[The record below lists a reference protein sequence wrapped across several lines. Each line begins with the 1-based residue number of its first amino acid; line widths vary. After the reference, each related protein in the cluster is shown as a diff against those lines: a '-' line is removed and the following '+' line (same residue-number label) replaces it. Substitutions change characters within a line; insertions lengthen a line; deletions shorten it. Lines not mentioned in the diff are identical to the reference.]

1 MALDIK
7 NVTNFATGAGAAT
20 TTTAPVNAYPVHSP
34 SSGTYTVTN
43 QLKGYNPKRYSGKI
57 LRKFYENCVLTQISN
72 TDYEGE
78 IKAYG
83 DTVIIRKTP
92 DIVVEDYKKGQELT
106 YRVYDTDTVELT
118 IDKGKY
124 WAFVTNPIDIAQ
136 TDIKSF
142 TEKWTSEASLR
153 TKIAIEKDAFT
164 YLLAQE
170 SEIVAG
176 KNAGDT
182 AGKLSENYKL
192 GTSTQGRAIDNTNIV
207 SAIVDCGSVL
217 AEQDIPVDTEQCW
230 MVVDQK
236 FANLLANSELKA
248 AMIAGDGKAMILKGG
263 MQHNVP
269 KLDCFDIYKSNVL
282 PQAFTASTNMDGVV
296 LFGHKDALTFASQI
310 TENEV
315 IPNPHGFGKL
325 HRGLMV
331 YGFKLVQPKCF
342 GILRVK
348 YGAVVN
354 AVVTKSLDD

>member
-1 MALDIK
+1 MALTITPANTPAK
-7 NVTNFATGAGAAT
+7 TEPSITAAGLAFPSASGANVNK
-20 TTTAPVNAYPVHSP
+20 
-34 SSGTYTVTN
+34 
-43 QLKGYNPKRYSGKI
+43 LWGYNPKRYSGKI
-57 LRKFYENCVLTQISN
+57 LRKFYDNCVLTQISN

-83 DTVIIRKTP
+83 DEVIIRTTP
-92 DIVVEDYKKGQELT
+92 DIKVDNYEKGQELT
-106 YRVYDTDTVELT
+106 YRVYDTDVHVLK
-118 IDKGKY
+118 INKGKY

-153 TKIAIEKDAFT
+153 IKIAIEEDVFQ
-164 YLLAQE
+164 YLSTTGLTKATE
-170 SEIVAG
+170 E
-176 KNAGDT
+176 KNAGSA
-182 AGKLSENYKL
+182 AGKISGAYDL
-192 GTSTQGRAIDNTNIV
+192 GVAGTPREIDNTNIV

-217 AEQDIPVDTEQCW
+217 AEQNIPVDTEKCW

-248 AMIAGDGKAMILKGG
+248 AMIAGDGKAAILKGG

-269 KLDCFDIYKSNVL
+269 KLDCFDVYKSNVL
-282 PQAFTASTNMDGVV
+282 PKVYSGKEYSLV

-315 IPNPHGFGKL
+315 LPNPHGFGKL

-331 YGFKLVQPKCF
+331 YGFELIQPKCF
-342 GILRVK
+342 GVMVVK
-348 YGAVVN
+348 CGPVLN
-354 AVVTKSLDD
+354 AVVTKQLSA